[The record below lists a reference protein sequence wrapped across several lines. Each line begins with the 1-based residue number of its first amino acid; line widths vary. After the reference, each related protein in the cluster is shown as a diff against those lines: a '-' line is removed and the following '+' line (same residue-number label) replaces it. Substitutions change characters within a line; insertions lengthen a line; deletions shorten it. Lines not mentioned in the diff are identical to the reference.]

1 MKRFIKSLGYAIEG
15 VKNTYQ
21 SELNF
26 KIHVVSGLIV
36 LGLGILLSISL
47 IEWGIVM
54 LLIGLVLSAELINTA
69 IEELADTITKK
80 QNQSIKKTKDAMA
93 GAVLVI
99 SITAA
104 CIGCIIFIP
113 KILTFIL

>member
-1 MKRFIKSLGYAIEG
+1 MKRFIKSLSFPVEG
-15 VKNTYQ
+15 IVSTFQ
-21 SELNF
+21 SEPNF
-26 KIHVVSGLIV
+26 KIHTVAGLLVLLLGIV
-36 LGLGILLSISL
+36 LPTSTLEWLLL
-47 IEWGIVM
+47 I

-99 SITAA
+99 SIASA

-113 KILTFIL
+113 KILKLIL